1 MEGLEVSDSQHVLK
15 EAFNPS
21 TFFAETI
28 GITTEK
34 KAAERIEIEANE
46 IAAKYIESQPL
57 HSSQEKIGANRF
69 ALTVQINEELIRAL
83 LGFMGEVRILSPA
96 HLIHAWNERIN
107 NQLALESNGNT
118 P

>member
-1 MEGLEVSDSQHVLK
+1 MSDSQHVLK

-34 KAAERIEIEANE
+34 KAAERIELEANE

-57 HSSQEKIGANRF
+57 HFSQEKIGSNRF

-83 LGFMGEVRILSPA
+83 LGFMGEIRITSPA
-96 HLIHAWNERIN
+96 HLCQTWTERIKK
-107 NQLALESNGNT
+107 QLAIETHGNIF
-118 P
+118 